1 MKKVDGKRL
10 LYAAALII
18 LGFLIIGIIC
28 VFMWLKLQDITM
40 SQVENH
46 VSGYSRMAAQS
57 VDNILENELDTL
69 AEAAVLVDIETGK
82 LNDIFAKQDGVSYG
96 VMRIDGSA
104 AYGESLSFSDYDGFF
119 QAVRGN
125 PSVSIS
131 GDTILFAVPVYS
143 GSNVKYALYKLYDSS
158 VFEQKLNLI
167 CYGGVGECFLVD
179 SDGNIILRSLNS
191 TSEINDLNNEN
202 NASAIEEI
210 SKAMNVNVSAAA
222 HSDDGN
228 IIIFASETN
237 YPGLYIMGHVP
248 SDVPSGDISLII
260 PLVIWTFGLL
270 WLLVVIIIIYLIGAE
285 HKVQQSEEMRLAKIA
300 AEEANRAKSDFLAN
314 MSHEIRTPMNAIVGM
329 CELILRDQDI
339 SDSVRDSCFNIQSS
353 GRSLLSI
360 INDILD
366 FSKIESGKMELIES
380 EFNIAAMLNDVINM
394 TMTRKGEKKIEIM
407 VHADPDIPCGLIGD
421 EVRIRQIMINLMT
434 NAIKFTHNGAV
445 TLKVSRSVQDY
456 GINLKISVEDSG
468 IGITEENL
476 EKLFESFQQVDTRKN
491 RSIEGTG
498 LGLAI
503 SKRLVA
509 QMGGFINVSSVY
521 GQGSVFSIVIPLKVS
536 DSRPFITINEPEKL
550 NAAVFIDFKKFEQL
564 AVEQQYLELMNE
576 ISRQLKVKM
585 LHTTSI
591 TELMNSIESGR
602 ITHCF
607 IGKEEYL
614 NYKDYFV
621 KISSEINVVLIQDV
635 IDSVQLPNSMKCIYK
650 PFYTMSAA
658 SALNNE
664 SILHNLN
671 DRHSLSISFSAP
683 RARVLIVDD
692 TEINLKVAAGLMQPY
707 HMQIMTANSGKAAIS
722 MLHSKEIDLVFM
734 DHMMPE
740 MDGVETTRIIREMGG
755 EYYENLPIIALTAN
769 AVSGV
774 REMFIESGF
783 NDFIAKP
790 IELPAL
796 DRVLKKWIPADK
808 QEVVSFTSSHNQ
820 NDRRRSARVNLVNE
834 GALISV
840 AKGLTYTGG
849 SEEAYYE
856 ILEMYVRKGSEKRE
870 LISSLAVEENWK
882 NYIIEVHA
890 LKSTSLSIGSVKLS
904 EFAKKL
910 ELAGKSGDYE
920 VIRNGNNDL
929 MKLYSE
935 VIEEGTDL
943 LAKKGISV
951 GKSETDE
958 AKDNENALQTESITI
973 EKLTEYI
980 SLMEN
985 SCNDFDSDEAVRI
998 AEEASMYSY
1007 EEKPLKRWFEKINE
1021 YAADFEYE
1029 LALEELDRMCIEFGI
1044 EREDA

>member
-1 MKKVDGKRL
+1 MGKVDRKRL
-10 LYAAALII
+10 LYAAVMIV

-28 VFMWLKLQDITM
+28 VFMWLKLQDITH
-40 SQVENH
+40 SQIENH
-46 VSGYSRMAAQS
+46 VSGYSRMVSQS
-57 VDNILENELDTL
+57 VDNIFKNELNTL
-69 AEAAVLVDIETGK
+69 MEATTLVDIESGN
-82 LNDIFAKQDGVSYG
+82 LNDIFIKQEGVSYG

-104 AYGESLSFSDYDGFF
+104 SYGKSLNFSDYDGFF

-125 PSVSIS
+125 PAMSVNGNTVS
-131 GDTILFAVPVYS
+131 FAVPVYS
-143 GSNVKYALYKLYDSS
+143 GVNVKYVLYKLYESS
-158 VFEQKLNLI
+158 VLEEKLNLL
-167 CYGGVGECFLVD
+167 CYGGAGECFLLD

-191 TSEINDLNNEN
+191 SAEISELNNEK
-202 NASAIEEI
+202 NASAIKEI
-210 SKAMNVNVSAAA
+210 STAMTVNVSAAA
-222 HSDDGN
+222 YTDDGSN
-228 IIIFASETN
+228 IIFASETS
-237 YPGLYIMGHVP
+237 YPGLYIMGYVP
-248 SDVPSGDISLII
+248 SNAPAGDISLII

-285 HKVQQSEEMRLAKIA
+285 HKVQQSEELRLAKIA
-300 AEEANRAKSDFLAN
+300 AEDANRAKSDFLAN

-339 SDSVRDSCFNIQSS
+339 SESVRDRCFNIQSS
-353 GRSLLSI
+353 GRSLLAI

-380 EFNIAAMLNDVINM
+380 EFNIAGMLNDVINM
-394 TMTRKGEKKIEIM
+394 TMTRKGNKKIEIM
-407 VHADPDIPCGLIGD
+407 VHANPDIPCGLIGD

-434 NAIKFTHNGAV
+434 NAVKFTHTGAV
-445 TLKVSRSVQDY
+445 TLNVSHSVQAY

-476 EKLFESFQQVDTRKN
+476 EKLFSNFQQVDTRKN

-503 SKRLVA
+503 SKRLVT

-521 GQGSVFSIVIPLKVS
+521 GQGSVFSFVIPLKVS
-536 DSRPFITINEPEKL
+536 NPTPFITVNKPETL
-550 NAAVFIDFKKFEQL
+550 NAAVFIDFRKFEQR
-564 AVEQQYLELMNE
+564 AVEQQYMELMNE

-585 LHTTSI
+585 LHTTSM
-591 TELMNSIESGR
+591 TELMDSVDNGK

-614 NYKDYFV
+614 VNKEYFL
-621 KISSEINVVLIQDV
+621 KISSEINVVLIQNVTDA
-635 IDSVQLPNSMKCIYK
+635 VQLPPSIKCIYK

-664 SILHNLN
+664 SIMHNLN
-671 DRHSLSISFSAP
+671 DRRSSSASFSAP

-707 HMQIMTANSGKAAIS
+707 HMQIITADSGKAAIS
-722 MLHSKEIDLVFM
+722 MLRSKDIDLVFM

-740 MDGVETTRIIREMGG
+740 MDGVEATGIIRETEG
-755 EYYENLPIIALTAN
+755 EYYKKLPVIALTAN

-774 REMFIESGF
+774 REMFIGAGF

-808 QEVVSFTSSHNQ
+808 QEMPSSSYGK
-820 NDRRRSARVNLVNE
+820 NDRRKSARVNLANDSE
-834 GALISV
+834 LISV
-840 AKGLTYTGG
+840 PKGLTYTGG

-856 ILEMYVRKGSEKRE
+856 ILEMYVRKGKEKLE
-870 LISSLAVEENWK
+870 QINILASEENWK
-882 NYIIEVHA
+882 NYVIEVHA

-910 ELAGKSGDYE
+910 ELAGKAGDYE
-920 VIRNGNNDL
+920 VIKDENNDL
-929 MKLYSE
+929 IKLYSE
-935 VIEEGTDL
+935 VIEEGTVL
-943 LAKKGISV
+943 LAKRGIV
-951 GKSETDE
+951 IDKAETDE
-958 AKDNENALQTESITI
+958 TKSSETEVQTEPITL
-973 EKLTEYI
+973 EKLIEYI
-980 SLMEN
+980 SLLEK

-998 AEEASMYSY
+998 AEEASGFSY
-1007 EEKPLKRWFEKINE
+1007 NEKVLKIWLDKISNF
-1021 YAADFEYE
+1021 AADFEYE
-1029 LALEELDRMCIEFGI
+1029 FALDELRKMYSELGI
-1044 EREDA
+1044 ERKEV